1 MESSHP
7 GARSVLR
14 NLNPRNLERMS
25 QLTASGPRITAEW
38 LEAKP
43 LRSIFAA
50 FERAHV
56 DVCVVGGAIRNTL
69 IDRRVVDVD
78 LATPV
83 LPEAVIQ
90 LAKEA
95 GLGAYPT
102 GIDHGTVTL
111 VSDGVGFEVTTL
123 RRDVETDG
131 RHAIVAF
138 TQSWNE
144 DARRR
149 DFTINALYCTSDGTI
164 YDPIGGLA
172 DLRRRRVRF
181 IGNAEARIRE
191 DYLRILRFFRFSADY
206 GKGQLDAP
214 GLAAAI
220 DLKEGLTEL
229 AAERIRAE
237 LLKLLAAP
245 FAADIV
251 RTMHDNGI
259 LDLVV
264 PGALNPERL
273 ARLQAIESGLGQPP
287 DVICGLAALAV
298 SEPATVDAL
307 AQRLRLSN
315 AEVAALKAA
324 VIVNPDIDPA
334 RPDLAARAVLY
345 RLGREAFRRAALL
358 AWARSDASPADPAW
372 RKRSLL
378 ADRWSPPTMP
388 FGGSDVL
395 ALGVPAGPAVGDVLR
410 AFEAWWIAGDFA
422 AGHAEQTT
430 KIKALAADIIH

>member
-1 MESSHP
+1 M
-7 GARSVLR
+7 LR
-14 NLNPRNLERMS
+14 KCRPRNLERMS

-38 LEAKP
+38 LDAKP
-43 LRSIFAA
+43 LRKVFAA
-50 FERAHV
+50 FEAAHI

-69 IDRRVVDVD
+69 IDRRVIDVD
-78 LATPV
+78 LATPA

-90 LAKEA
+90 LAKDA

-111 VSDGVGFEVTTL
+111 VSHGVGFEVTTL

-131 RHAIVAF
+131 RHATVAF
-138 TQSWNE
+138 TRSWNE
-144 DARRR
+144 DAKRR

-181 IGNAEARIRE
+181 IGNPHARIRE
-191 DYLRILRFFRFSADY
+191 DYLRILRFFRFSAEY
-206 GKGQLDAP
+206 GKGQLDAA

-220 DLKEGLTEL
+220 ALKEGLTQL

-245 FAADIV
+245 FAAEIV
-251 RTMHDNGI
+251 RTMHESGI
-259 LDLVV
+259 LELVL
-264 PGALNPERL
+264 PGSLNPERL
-273 ARLQAIESGLGQPP
+273 GRMQAIESGLGQPP
-287 DVICGLAALAV
+287 DVMCGLAALAV
-298 SEPATVDAL
+298 SAPANVEAL
-307 AQRLRLSN
+307 VERLRLSN
-315 AEVAALKAA
+315 AEAAAIRAA

-334 RPDLAARAVLY
+334 RPDAAARAVLY
-345 RLGREAFRRAALL
+345 HLGREAFRRAVLV

-372 RKRSLL
+372 RRRALL

-395 ALGVPAGPAVGDVLR
+395 ALGVPAGPAVGEVLR
-410 AFEAWWIAGDFA
+410 AFETWWVTSDFA
-422 AGHAEQTT
+422 ANPAEQTT
-430 KIKALAADIIH
+430 KIKALASKVIH